1 MKLKHMRKRAVKN
14 SLFRVVNELDEKMY
28 PLGLKEE
35 VKYIEDLNTAL
46 NRKYSKVEIA
56 NMLRK
61 IMSYII
67 LSNSPI
73 LTTMLLTKKVTKG
86 ITEKD
91 MSVVMEYI
99 IANNQYIA
107 RLYQTLIQNNSEKL
121 SEFFICVSPF
131 FVYMCRL
138 YSYLPQPSAQR

>member
-73 LTTMLLTKKVTKG
+73 LTTMPLTKKV
-86 ITEKD
+86 IIEKD

-99 IANNQYIA
+99 IANNQHIA
-107 RLYQTLIQNNSEKL
+107 RLYQTLIQNNSE
-121 SEFFICVSPF
+121 
-131 FVYMCRL
+131 
-138 YSYLPQPSAQR
+138 YLIK

>member
-1 MKLKHMRKRAVKN
+1 MNNMKLEHMHKRAVQN
-14 SLFRVVNELDEKMY
+14 SLFRVVNELDGKMY

-46 NRKYSKVEIA
+46 NRKYSKVVIA

-73 LTTMLLTKKVTKG
+73 LTTMPMTKKVAKG

-91 MSVVMEYI
+91 MSIVMEYI
-99 IANNQYIA
+99 KSNNQYIA
-107 RLYQTLIQNNSEKL
+107 GLYRTLIQNNSDNLIK
-121 SEFFICVSPF
+121 
-131 FVYMCRL
+131 
-138 YSYLPQPSAQR
+138 

>member
-14 SLFRVVNELDEKMY
+14 SLFRVTNELDGKMY

-73 LTTMLLTKKVTKG
+73 LTTMPLTKKVAKG

-99 IANNQYIA
+99 IANNQHIA
-107 RLYQTLIQNNSEKL
+107 RLYQTLIQNNSENLIK
-121 SEFFICVSPF
+121 
-131 FVYMCRL
+131 
-138 YSYLPQPSAQR
+138 

>member
-1 MKLKHMRKRAVKN
+1 MNHMKLEHMHKRAVRN

-46 NRKYSKVEIA
+46 NRKYSKIEIA

-73 LTTMLLTKKVTKG
+73 LTTMPLTKKVAKG
-86 ITEKD
+86 ITERD

-107 RLYQTLIQNNSEKL
+107 RLYQTLIQNNSENLIK
-121 SEFFICVSPF
+121 
-131 FVYMCRL
+131 
-138 YSYLPQPSAQR
+138 

>member
-14 SLFRVVNELDEKMY
+14 SLFRVVNELDGKMY

-73 LTTMLLTKKVTKG
+73 LTTMPLTKRVTKG

-107 RLYQTLIQNNSEKL
+107 RLYQTLIQNNSENLIK
-121 SEFFICVSPF
+121 
-131 FVYMCRL
+131 
-138 YSYLPQPSAQR
+138 

>member
-73 LTTMLLTKKVTKG
+73 LTTMPLTKKVAKG

-99 IANNQYIA
+99 IANNQHIA
-107 RLYQTLIQNNSEKL
+107 RLYQTLIQNNSENIIK
-121 SEFFICVSPF
+121 
-131 FVYMCRL
+131 
-138 YSYLPQPSAQR
+138 

>member
-14 SLFRVVNELDEKMY
+14 SLFRVVNELDDKMY

-73 LTTMLLTKKVTKG
+73 LTTMPLTKKVAKD

-99 IANNQYIA
+99 MANNQYIA
-107 RLYQTLIQNNSEKL
+107 RLYQTLIQNNSENLIK
-121 SEFFICVSPF
+121 
-131 FVYMCRL
+131 
-138 YSYLPQPSAQR
+138 

>member
-1 MKLKHMRKRAVKN
+1 MKLKHLSKRAVKN
-14 SLFRVVNELDEKMY
+14 SLFRVVNELDGKMY

-35 VKYIEDLNTAL
+35 VKYIEDLNTVL

-56 NMLRK
+56 NMLRN

-73 LTTMLLTKKVTKG
+73 LTTMPLTKRVTKG

-107 RLYQTLIQNNSEKL
+107 RLYQTLIQNNSENLIK
-121 SEFFICVSPF
+121 
-131 FVYMCRL
+131 
-138 YSYLPQPSAQR
+138 

>member
-1 MKLKHMRKRAVKN
+1 MKLEHMHKRAVKN

-73 LTTMLLTKKVTKG
+73 LTTMPLTKKVAKG

-99 IANNQYIA
+99 IANNQHIA
-107 RLYQTLIQNNSEKL
+107 RLYQTLIQNNSENLIK
-121 SEFFICVSPF
+121 
-131 FVYMCRL
+131 
-138 YSYLPQPSAQR
+138 

>member
-1 MKLKHMRKRAVKN
+1 MKLKHLSKRAVKN
-14 SLFRVVNELDEKMY
+14 SLFRVVNELDGKMY

-73 LTTMLLTKKVTKG
+73 LTTMPLTKRVTKG

-99 IANNQYIA
+99 IANNQHIA
-107 RLYQTLIQNNSEKL
+107 RLYQTLIQNNSENLIK
-121 SEFFICVSPF
+121 
-131 FVYMCRL
+131 
-138 YSYLPQPSAQR
+138 

>member
-1 MKLKHMRKRAVKN
+1 MNHMKLEHMHKRAVKN
-14 SLFRVVNELDEKMY
+14 SLFRVINELDGKMY

-73 LTTMLLTKKVTKG
+73 LTTMPLTKKVAKG

-107 RLYQTLIQNNSEKL
+107 RLYQTLIQNNSENLIK
-121 SEFFICVSPF
+121 
-131 FVYMCRL
+131 
-138 YSYLPQPSAQR
+138 

>member
-1 MKLKHMRKRAVKN
+1 MKLKHLSKRAVKN
-14 SLFRVVNELDEKMY
+14 SLFRVVNELDGKMY

-56 NMLRK
+56 NMLRN

-73 LTTMLLTKKVTKG
+73 LTTMPLTKKVAKG

-99 IANNQYIA
+99 IANNLYIA
-107 RLYQTLIQNNSEKL
+107 RLYQTLIQNNSENLIK
-121 SEFFICVSPF
+121 
-131 FVYMCRL
+131 
-138 YSYLPQPSAQR
+138 

>member
-1 MKLKHMRKRAVKN
+1 MKLGHMHKRAVKN
-14 SLFRVVNELDEKMY
+14 SLFRVINELDGKMY

-73 LTTMLLTKKVTKG
+73 LTTMPLTKKVAKG

-107 RLYQTLIQNNSEKL
+107 GLHQTLIQNNSDI
-121 SEFFICVSPF
+121 FNQIII
-131 FVYMCRL
+131 
-138 YSYLPQPSAQR
+138 

>member
-1 MKLKHMRKRAVKN
+1 MKLKHLSKRVVKN
-14 SLFRVVNELDEKMY
+14 SLFRVVNELDGKMY

-67 LSNSPI
+67 LRNYPI
-73 LTTMLLTKKVTKG
+73 LTTMPLTKKVAKG
-86 ITEKD
+86 VTEKD

-107 RLYQTLIQNNSEKL
+107 RLYQTLIQNNSENLIK
-121 SEFFICVSPF
+121 
-131 FVYMCRL
+131 
-138 YSYLPQPSAQR
+138 

>member
-56 NMLRK
+56 NMLRM

-67 LSNSPI
+67 LRNSPI
-73 LTTMLLTKKVTKG
+73 LTTMPLTKKVAKG
-86 ITEKD
+86 VTEKD

-107 RLYQTLIQNNSEKL
+107 RLYQTLIQNNSENLIK
-121 SEFFICVSPF
+121 
-131 FVYMCRL
+131 
-138 YSYLPQPSAQR
+138 

>member
-73 LTTMLLTKKVTKG
+73 LTTMPLTKKVAKG

-99 IANNQYIA
+99 IANNQHIA
-107 RLYQTLIQNNSEKL
+107 RIYQTLIQNNSENLIK
-121 SEFFICVSPF
+121 
-131 FVYMCRL
+131 
-138 YSYLPQPSAQR
+138 

>member
-1 MKLKHMRKRAVKN
+1 MKLKHLSKRAVKN

-73 LTTMLLTKKVTKG
+73 LTTMPLTKKVAKG

-99 IANNQYIA
+99 IANNQHIA
-107 RLYQTLIQNNSEKL
+107 RLYQTLIQNNSENLIK
-121 SEFFICVSPF
+121 
-131 FVYMCRL
+131 
-138 YSYLPQPSAQR
+138 

>member
-35 VKYIEDLNTAL
+35 VKYIEYLNTAL

-73 LTTMLLTKKVTKG
+73 LTTMPLTKKVAKG

-107 RLYQTLIQNNSEKL
+107 RLYQTLIQNNSENLIK
-121 SEFFICVSPF
+121 
-131 FVYMCRL
+131 
-138 YSYLPQPSAQR
+138 

>member
-1 MKLKHMRKRAVKN
+1 MQKRAVKN
-14 SLFRVVNELDEKMY
+14 SLFRVVNELDGKMY

-35 VKYIEDLNTAL
+35 VKYIEELNTAL

-67 LSNSPI
+67 LNNSPI
-73 LTTMLLTKKVTKG
+73 LITMPLTKKVAKG

-91 MSVVMEYI
+91 MSIVIEYI
-99 IANNQYIA
+99 TTNNQYIA
-107 RLYQTLIQNNSEKL
+107 RLYRTLIQNNSEN
-121 SEFFICVSPF
+121 
-131 FVYMCRL
+131 L
-138 YSYLPQPSAQR
+138 YK

>member
-14 SLFRVVNELDEKMY
+14 SLFRVVNELDGKMY

-35 VKYIEDLNTAL
+35 AKYIEDLNTAL

-73 LTTMLLTKKVTKG
+73 LTTMLLTKKVAKG

-91 MSVVMEYI
+91 MSIVMEYI
-99 IANNQYIA
+99 IANNQHIA
-107 RLYQTLIQNNSEKL
+107 RLYRTLIQNNSEKL
-121 SEFFICVSPF
+121 IK
-131 FVYMCRL
+131 
-138 YSYLPQPSAQR
+138 

>member
-1 MKLKHMRKRAVKN
+1 MNHMKLEHMHKRAVKN

-46 NRKYSKVEIA
+46 NRKYSKIEIA

-73 LTTMLLTKKVTKG
+73 LTTMPLTKKVAKG

-107 RLYQTLIQNNSEKL
+107 RLYQTLIQNNSENLIK
-121 SEFFICVSPF
+121 
-131 FVYMCRL
+131 
-138 YSYLPQPSAQR
+138 

>member
-1 MKLKHMRKRAVKN
+1 MKLEHMHKRAVKN

-67 LSNSPI
+67 LSNSSI
-73 LTTMLLTKKVTKG
+73 LTTMPLTKKVAKG

-91 MSVVMEYI
+91 MSVVMAYI

-107 RLYQTLIQNNSEKL
+107 RLYQTLIQNNSENLIK
-121 SEFFICVSPF
+121 
-131 FVYMCRL
+131 
-138 YSYLPQPSAQR
+138 

>member
-1 MKLKHMRKRAVKN
+1 MKLEHMHKRAVKN

-73 LTTMLLTKKVTKG
+73 LTTMPLTKKVAKG

-107 RLYQTLIQNNSEKL
+107 RLYQTLIQNNSENLIK
-121 SEFFICVSPF
+121 
-131 FVYMCRL
+131 
-138 YSYLPQPSAQR
+138 

>member
-1 MKLKHMRKRAVKN
+1 MIIRYPFNKMNNMKLEHMHKRAVQN
-14 SLFRVVNELDEKMY
+14 SLFRVVNELDGKMY

-46 NRKYSKVEIA
+46 NRKYSKVAIA

-73 LTTMLLTKKVTKG
+73 LTTMPMTKKVAKG

-91 MSVVMEYI
+91 MSIVMEYI
-99 IANNQYIA
+99 KANNQYIA
-107 RLYQTLIQNNSEKL
+107 GLYRTLIQNNSDNLIK
-121 SEFFICVSPF
+121 
-131 FVYMCRL
+131 
-138 YSYLPQPSAQR
+138 

>member
-1 MKLKHMRKRAVKN
+1 MKLKHLSKRAVKN
-14 SLFRVVNELDEKMY
+14 SLFRVVNELDGKMY

-46 NRKYSKVEIA
+46 NQKYSKVEIA

-73 LTTMLLTKKVTKG
+73 LTTMPLTKRVTKG

-99 IANNQYIA
+99 IANNLYIA
-107 RLYQTLIQNNSEKL
+107 RLYQTLIQNNSENLIK
-121 SEFFICVSPF
+121 
-131 FVYMCRL
+131 
-138 YSYLPQPSAQR
+138 

>member
-1 MKLKHMRKRAVKN
+1 MKLKHLSKRVVKN

-46 NRKYSKVEIA
+46 NRKYSKVAIA

-73 LTTMLLTKKVTKG
+73 LTTMPLTKKVAKG

-99 IANNQYIA
+99 ITNNQYIA
-107 RLYQTLIQNNSEKL
+107 GLYRTLIQNNSENLIK
-121 SEFFICVSPF
+121 
-131 FVYMCRL
+131 
-138 YSYLPQPSAQR
+138 

>member
-1 MKLKHMRKRAVKN
+1 MKLKHMCKRAVKN
-14 SLFRVVNELDEKMY
+14 SLFRVVNELDGKMY

-56 NMLRK
+56 NMLRR

-67 LSNSPI
+67 LNNSPI
-73 LTTMLLTKKVTKG
+73 LTTMPLTKRVTKG

-99 IANNQYIA
+99 IANNLYIA
-107 RLYQTLIQNNSEKL
+107 RLYQTLIQNNSENLIK
-121 SEFFICVSPF
+121 
-131 FVYMCRL
+131 
-138 YSYLPQPSAQR
+138 

>member
-1 MKLKHMRKRAVKN
+1 MRKRAVKN
-14 SLFRVVNELDEKMY
+14 SLFRVVNELDGKMY

-73 LTTMLLTKKVTKG
+73 L
-86 ITEKD
+86 
-91 MSVVMEYI
+91 
-99 IANNQYIA
+99 
-107 RLYQTLIQNNSEKL
+107 
-121 SEFFICVSPF
+121 SEFS
-131 FVYMCRL
+131 L
-138 YSYLPQPSAQR
+138 KK

>member
-1 MKLKHMRKRAVKN
+1 MKLKHLSKRAVKN
-14 SLFRVVNELDEKMY
+14 SLFRVVNELDGKMY

-73 LTTMLLTKKVTKG
+73 LTTMPLTKRVTKG

-99 IANNQYIA
+99 IAKNQYIA
-107 RLYQTLIQNNSEKL
+107 RLYQTLIQSNSENLIK
-121 SEFFICVSPF
+121 
-131 FVYMCRL
+131 
-138 YSYLPQPSAQR
+138 

>member
-1 MKLKHMRKRAVKN
+1 MNHMKLEHMHKRAVKN

-67 LSNSPI
+67 LSNSSI
-73 LTTMLLTKKVTKG
+73 LTTMPLTKKVAKG

-107 RLYQTLIQNNSEKL
+107 GLYQTLIQNNSDK
-121 SEFFICVSPF
+121 FNQI
-131 FVYMCRL
+131 MI
-138 YSYLPQPSAQR
+138 YLFPKSGIKK